1 MPFKVSVHDSTLEIQ
16 AVADAFLFELM
27 KNADD
32 DPGKA
37 KIAWTEFY
45 RRHSPYLWNCCL
57 KVCKSAIEGDK
68 LARDIFQSTMHKI
81 YSQAKTYQPEK
92 ANGIKAWISRIAHNE
107 FIDYYKKY
115 NANFSSFDMA
125 PEIEDDVADS
135 DDEHE
140 LAGKLLSIH
149 SEQLKMLLGKLS
161 KKEFKILMTCMNYYQ
176 LDKPNAH
183 LPDAEM
189 DKLCKEF
196 SIKSDAVRQ
205 IKRRALIKLQK
216 LAKELKP

>member
-1 MPFKVSVHDSTLEIQ
+1 MPFKVSVHDTTVVIQ
-16 AVADAFLFELM
+16 AAEDAYLFELM
-27 KNADD
+27 KNADN

-37 KIAWTEFY
+37 TIAWTEFY
-45 RRHSPYLWNCCL
+45 RRYSTYLWNCCL

-92 ANGIKAWISRIAHNE
+92 ATGVKAWISKIAHNE
-107 FIDYYKKY
+107 FIDYYNKY
-115 NANFSSFDMA
+115 NANFSPFDMA

-135 DDEHE
+135 DGEHE

-149 SEQLKMLLGKLS
+149 SEQLKALLGKLS
-161 KKEFKILMTCMNYYQ
+161 RKEFKILMTCMNYYQ

-189 DKLCKEF
+189 EKLCKEF
-196 SIKSDAVRQ
+196 RIKSDAVRQ

-216 LAKELKP
+216 FAKELNP